1 MAKKMA
7 SQGDT
12 SIKDNLRW
20 TEEIDAAFLDALIEE
35 CSKGNRVEGTFTTT
49 AYDNVLATLKASF
62 GNHLRKDNL
71 KNRLKT
77 LKDHFGVCYDLFHNL
92 SGFSW
97 NPETK
102 LFTAE
107 PEVWADLI
115 KARPD
120 AKKWMRTPIK
130 HYDKLYFIYGQDRA
144 TGNIAGSAKERN
156 KSMAKMKETI
166 NLNED
171 EYQGFDCEWN
181 DWQPTTHSTSFVA
194 EESPDL
200 GNSNQSNGT
209 QGNHRG
215 SKRKAPMSGLFE
227 ADMERMSK
235 GIQGL
240 TDMLKDGN
248 NYYDK
253 SLDIAS
259 KQALTAERQAET
271 AEKQVMLAER
281 QVLIAEEQIQV
292 AKIQAQAVER
302 GITFLEQSRARIY
315 SENDVYNEL
324 KKLGVVKEIFWSC
337 YRFLCRD
344 ERAKREFFGV
354 PFEDHH
360 GALYDLMKE
369 AGAI

>member
-20 TEEIDAAFLDALIEE
+20 TEEMDAAFLDALIEE
-35 CSKGNRVEGTFTTT
+35 YSKENIVDGTFTTT

-115 KARPD
+115 KSN
-120 AKKWMRTPIK
+120 W
-130 HYDKLYFIYGQDRA
+130 
-144 TGNIAGSAKERN
+144 IAGSAKERN

-181 DWQPTTHSTSFVA
+181 DWQSTTHSTSFVA

-215 SKRKAPMSGLFE
+215 SKRKAPMSGLFD
-227 ADMERMSK
+227 ANMERMSK

-259 KQALTAERQAET
+259 KQALTAERQAKT

-292 AKIQAQAVER
+292 AKIQAQVVER

-324 KKLGVVKEIFWSC
+324 KKLGVVKEIFWSY

-354 PFEDHH
+354 PFEDRH

>member
-20 TEEIDAAFLDALIEE
+20 TEEMDVAFLDALIEE

-107 PEVWADLI
+107 SEVWADLI

-194 EESPDL
+194 EKSPDL

-259 KQALTAERQAET
+259 KQVLTAERQAET

-324 KKLGVVKEIFWSC
+324 KKLGVVKRS
-337 YRFLCRD
+337 
-344 ERAKREFFGV
+344 FGV
-354 PFEDHH
+354 ATVFSVE
-360 GALYDLMKE
+360 MKE
-369 AGAI
+369 QNENFLVFPLKIATVHYMT

>member
-12 SIKDNLRW
+12 SSKDNLRW
-20 TEEIDAAFLDALIEE
+20 TEEMDAAFLDALIEE
-35 CSKGNRVEGTFTTT
+35 CSKGNRVDGTFTTT
-49 AYDNVLATLKASF
+49 AYDN
-62 GNHLRKDNL
+62 
-71 KNRLKT
+71 
-77 LKDHFGVCYDLFHNL
+77 
-92 SGFSW
+92 
-97 NPETK
+97 
-102 LFTAE
+102 
-107 PEVWADLI
+107 
-115 KARPD
+115 
-120 AKKWMRTPIK
+120 
-130 HYDKLYFIYGQDRA
+130 
-144 TGNIAGSAKERN
+144 
-156 KSMAKMKETI
+156 
-166 NLNED
+166 
-171 EYQGFDCEWN
+171 GFDCEWN

-194 EESPDL
+194 EESPNL

-209 QGNHRG
+209 QENHRG
-215 SKRKAPMSGLFE
+215 AKRKAPMSGLFE

-248 NYYDK
+248 SYYDK
-253 SLDIAS
+253 SLDIAT

-292 AKIQAQAVER
+292 AKMQAQAVER
-302 GITFLEQSRARIY
+302 GITFLEQSRTRVY

-354 PFEDHH
+354 PFEDRH

>member
-20 TEEIDAAFLDALIEE
+20 TEEMDATFLDALIEE
-35 CSKGNRVEGTFTTT
+35 CSKGNIVEGTFTTT
-49 AYDNVLATLKASF
+49 TYDNVLATLKASF

-77 LKDHFGVCYDLFHNL
+77 LKDHF
-92 SGFSW
+92 
-97 NPETK
+97 E
-102 LFTAE
+102 
-107 PEVWADLI
+107 
-115 KARPD
+115 
-120 AKKWMRTPIK
+120 
-130 HYDKLYFIYGQDRA
+130 
-144 TGNIAGSAKERN
+144 
-156 KSMAKMKETI
+156 
-166 NLNED
+166 
-171 EYQGFDCEWN
+171 GFDCEWN

-200 GNSNQSNGT
+200 GNSNQSNET

-235 GIQGL
+235 GIQGS

-259 KQALTAERQAET
+259 KQALTAKRQAET

-281 QVLIAEEQIQV
+281 QVLIAEDP
-292 AKIQAQAVER
+292 
-302 GITFLEQSRARIY
+302 S
-315 SENDVYNEL
+315 S
-324 KKLGVVKEIFWSC
+324 SC
-337 YRFLCRD
+337 
-344 ERAKREFFGV
+344 
-354 PFEDHH
+354 
-360 GALYDLMKE
+360 
-369 AGAI
+369 

>member
-1 MAKKMA
+1 MPKKMA
-7 SQGDT
+7 FQGDT

-20 TEEIDAAFLDALIEE
+20 TEEMDAAFLDALIEE
-35 CSKGNRVEGTFTTT
+35 CSKRNRVDGTFITT
-49 AYDNVLATLKASF
+49 AYVNVLAILKTSF

-77 LKDHFGVCYDLFHNL
+77 LKDQFGVCYDFHNL

-107 PEVWADLI
+107 PEVWTDLI
-115 KARPD
+115 K
-120 AKKWMRTPIK
+120 
-130 HYDKLYFIYGQDRA
+130 
-144 TGNIAGSAKERN
+144 
-156 KSMAKMKETI
+156 
-166 NLNED
+166 
-171 EYQGFDCEWN
+171 GFECEWN

-215 SKRKAPMSGLFE
+215 SKRKAPMSGLFD

-253 SLDIAS
+253 SLDITS

-271 AEKQVMLAER
+271 IEKQVMLAER
-281 QVLIAEEQIQV
+281 QVLIVEEQIQV

-337 YRFLCRD
+337 YRFLYRD
-344 ERAKREFFGV
+344 ERAK
-354 PFEDHH
+354 
-360 GALYDLMKE
+360 
-369 AGAI
+369 

>member
-12 SIKDNLRW
+12 SNKDNLRW
-20 TEEIDAAFLDALIEE
+20 TEEMDAAFLDTLIEE
-35 CSKGNRVEGTFTTT
+35 CSKGNRVDGTFTTT

-62 GNHLRKDNL
+62 GNYLRKDNL
-71 KNRLKT
+71 KNGLKT

-97 NPETK
+97 NPDTK

-115 KARPD
+115 K
-120 AKKWMRTPIK
+120 
-130 HYDKLYFIYGQDRA
+130 
-144 TGNIAGSAKERN
+144 
-156 KSMAKMKETI
+156 
-166 NLNED
+166 
-171 EYQGFDCEWN
+171 
-181 DWQPTTHSTSFVA
+181 PTTHSTSFVA
-194 EESPDL
+194 EESPNL

-209 QGNHRG
+209 QENHRG

-248 NYYDK
+248 SYYDK
-253 SLDIAS
+253 SLDIAT

-292 AKIQAQAVER
+292 AKIQAQAGEI
-302 GITFLEQSRARIY
+302 GITFL
-315 SENDVYNEL
+315 
-324 KKLGVVKEIFWSC
+324 K
-337 YRFLCRD
+337 
-344 ERAKREFFGV
+344 
-354 PFEDHH
+354 
-360 GALYDLMKE
+360 
-369 AGAI
+369 

>member
-20 TEEIDAAFLDALIEE
+20 TEEMDAFFLDALIEE
-35 CSKGNRVEGTFTTT
+35 CNKRNRVDGTFTTT
-49 AYDNVLATLKASF
+49 AYDNVLETLKASF

-77 LKDHFGVCYDLFHNL
+77 LKDHFG
-92 SGFSW
+92 
-97 NPETK
+97 T
-102 LFTAE
+102 
-107 PEVWADLI
+107 
-115 KARPD
+115 RPD
-120 AKKWMRTPIK
+120 AKTWMRTPIK
-130 HYDKLYFIYGQDRA
+130 HYDNLYFIYGQDRI
-144 TGNIAGSAKERN
+144 TENIAGSAKERN
-156 KSMAKMKETI
+156 KSMAKMKKTI

-171 EYQGFDCEWN
+171 EYQGFDY
-181 DWQPTTHSTSFVA
+181 
-194 EESPDL
+194 
-200 GNSNQSNGT
+200 
-209 QGNHRG
+209 
-215 SKRKAPMSGLFE
+215 
-227 ADMERMSK
+227 
-235 GIQGL
+235 
-240 TDMLKDGN
+240 MLKDGN

-253 SLDIAS
+253 SLGIAL
-259 KQALTAERQAET
+259 KQMLTAERQAET
-271 AEKQVMLAER
+271 AEKQDMLVER

-302 GITFLEQSRARIY
+302 GITFLKQSRARIY
-315 SENDVYNEL
+315 SENDVYNEI

-344 ERAKREFFGV
+344 ERAKGEFFDV
-354 PFEDHH
+354 PFEDCH